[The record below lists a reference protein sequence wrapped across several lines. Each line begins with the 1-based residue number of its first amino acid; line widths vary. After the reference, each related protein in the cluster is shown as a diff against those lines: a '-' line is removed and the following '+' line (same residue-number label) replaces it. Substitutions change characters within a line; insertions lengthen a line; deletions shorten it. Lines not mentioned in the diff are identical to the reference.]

1 MGSKTTFPSTGEF
14 PGFQPS
20 TLPCL
25 ESWYPRFLLGGSS
38 QFVLVDPSTCFP
50 RPRDKTLESPRTP
63 GALHAL
69 YRQPEA
75 LMSSPQKWQEVEN
88 QKKPSKFPVVFF
100 TSRLFWWNMVFGRL
114 HCVGIQWNGIWTW
127 LYTWS
132 SWGYRFIM
140 SESFCREGAGS
151 DSQCLEQ
158 EPGRQKEKT
167 HILFKHM

>member
-75 LMSSPQKWQEVEN
+75 LMSSPQKWQEVEH
-88 QKKPSKFPVVFF
+88 QKKLKQSFQLFF
-100 TSRLFWWNMVFGRL
+100 LHQDFFGETWFLEGLIVLEYSEMVFG
-114 HCVGIQWNGIWTW
+114 HG
-127 LYTWS
+127 YTWYPKQPFFN
-132 SWGYRFIM
+132 G
-140 SESFCREGAGS
+140 
-151 DSQCLEQ
+151 CLVKQ
-158 EPGRQKEKT
+158 A
-167 HILFKHM
+167 FFM

>member
-38 QFVLVDPSTCFP
+38 QFVLVDPRP
-50 RPRDKTLESPRTP
+50 ARPRDKTLESPRTP

-75 LMSSPQKWQEVEN
+75 LMSSPPKKWQEVEN

-127 LYTWS
+127 LYIY
-132 SWGYRFIM
+132 GPVYCIVFIM

-158 EPGRQKEKT
+158 EPGRQEGKDS
-167 HILFKHM
+167 HYF